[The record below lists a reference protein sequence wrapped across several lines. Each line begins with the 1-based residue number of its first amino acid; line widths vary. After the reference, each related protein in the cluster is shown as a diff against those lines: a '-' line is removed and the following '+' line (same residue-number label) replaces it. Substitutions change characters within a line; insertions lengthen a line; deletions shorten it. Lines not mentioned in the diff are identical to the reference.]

1 MPASSTDNG
10 GASSASLR
18 ECVCSSL
25 HRRRRAPPLHRH
37 PKAFR
42 IQKDRHQI
50 LSTFPL
56 LYWGTHERYCRS
68 LLHVVSKSR
77 SPFKTMFKKALTAF
91 ILPFLFLLSSPNSG
105 SANPIAEKQKIP
117 ENPNEATGILQK
129 MIVENG
135 TATMKLDLNRLN
147 GISVA
152 PQKQEQLRFDIAA
165 DSFFSVLIFNDL
177 LRGPEQGSMGLIP
190 AGVNAPGYS
199 NLPAALGAS
208 FKQLAIEKLSANE
221 QFDLAV
227 RDAKTGFTFFN
238 IQGQQYDY
246 DVAAQLL
253 TVSGGKLAM
262 SRDFANALGRPS
274 EAGAIVGEI
283 SVGAAMQ
290 PVEIKELAN
299 GELKGVTMPH
309 LHDAAGALVPTAT

>member
-1 MPASSTDNG
+1 
-10 GASSASLR
+10 
-18 ECVCSSL
+18 
-25 HRRRRAPPLHRH
+25 
-37 PKAFR
+37 
-42 IQKDRHQI
+42 
-50 LSTFPL
+50 
-56 LYWGTHERYCRS
+56 
-68 LLHVVSKSR
+68 
-77 SPFKTMFKKALTAF
+77 MFKKALTAF

-152 PQKQEQLRFDIAA
+152 PQKQEELRFDIAA
-165 DSFFSVLIFNDL
+165 DSFFSVLVFNDL
-177 LRGPEQGSMGLIP
+177 LRGPEQGSMALIP
-190 AGVNAPGYS
+190 VEAAPKAFGAAGSSVSQATR
-199 NLPAALGAS
+199 LPLQLGAS
-208 FKQLAIEKLSANE
+208 FKQLTIEKLSSSE

-246 DVAAQLL
+246 DAAAQLL

-274 EAGAIVGEI
+274 EAGAVVGEI
-283 SVGAAMQ
+283 SIGAAMQ

-299 GELKGVTMPH
+299 GELKGVMMPP
-309 LHDAAGALVPTAT
+309 LHSAAGALAPMATHGPGCHCRRPAKPGTIRKRRNPGGSRGGDDFL